1 MGLLIHKNLL
11 VSPTRS
17 STHDAWQPLVIKE
30 QFDVTVQSCADARRI
45 CWSICD
51 TLENMTSTPS
61 IHKVLRGII
70 DEVLGKEVTFEE
82 LICMA

>member
-1 MGLLIHKNLL
+1 MGFLIHKNLL
-11 VSPTRS
+11 VSLTRPS
-17 STHDAWQPLVIKE
+17 IHDAWQPLVIKE

-51 TLENMTSTPS
+51 ILEHMTLMPS
-61 IHKVLRGII
+61 IHKVIRGIV

-82 LICMA
+82 LICMV